1 MDTKSE
7 GVSVKPTRCLRMCLE
22 KSRLSSAS
30 LAAALM
36 CACSFSSGSGSP
48 PLTKL
53 PCSYNIS
60 SILLL
65 SRMRRKPARH
75 TFAAPSQ
82 TGELGAAPVV
92 LLRPGVQPRI
102 GALESDYKRTR
113 FRTSVADLVYR
124 EIAVSALARCPVAKT
139 VRELTPEPER
149 SEFRR
154 GHDRGRVAR
163 VVAPAV
169 SSKPVQLAVCARAGC
184 QKNACVVDTTAWKRH
199 AIGEVSDPWKIV
211 IVGKLVHHR

>member
-1 MDTKSE
+1 MR
-7 GVSVKPTRCLRMCLE
+7 GPTRVLLVCTSQART
-22 KSRLSSAS
+22 AHV
-30 LAAALM
+30 
-36 CACSFSSGSGSP
+36 CSPQPNGRVGGCSSGP
-48 PLTKL
+48 
-53 PCSYNIS
+53 I
-60 SILLL
+60 
-65 SRMRRKPARH
+65 
-75 TFAAPSQ
+75 APRSE
-82 TGELGAAPVV
+82 TANWSA
-92 LLRPGVQPRI
+92 RI
-102 GALESDYKRTR
+102 GLHANPL
-113 FRTSVADLVYR
+113 RTSVADLVYR
-124 EIAVSALARCPVAKT
+124 GIAVSALARCPVAKT

-184 QKNACVVDTTAWKRH
+184 QKNASVVDTTAWKRH